1 MNPNEISWFPMRAT
15 YSRELILRD
24 ELDRLG
30 IETFLPLKHKRVETA
45 TGEEMRK
52 VPAVN
57 NLIFVHSTQERISQ
71 LKRSYR
77 SLEPLRYMT
86 RPSENGHENT
96 IIRIPESQMSTFR
109 QVASYNYDEHVVFLE
124 NLDFA
129 FKPGPKVRIND
140 GQFQGVEGVLK
151 SMKKHLCV
159 VVPLKGVT
167 AIAITNVPKKH
178 IQKIDDPDVKIKNE
192 E

>member
-1 MNPNEISWFPMRAT
+1 MSWFPMRAT

-30 IETFLPLKHKRVETA
+30 IENFLPLRHKRVETRM
-45 TGEEMRK
+45 GEELRQ
-52 VPAVN
+52 VPAVH

-71 LKRSYR
+71 LKHSYR

-86 RPSENGHENT
+86 RPSENGRDNI
-96 IIRIPESQMSTFR
+96 IIRIPESQMSSFR

-129 FKPGPKVRIND
+129 FKPGPMVRIND

-159 VVPLKGVT
+159 VVPIKGVT
-167 AIAITNVPKKH
+167 AVAITNVPKKYL
-178 IQKIDDPDVKIKNE
+178 QKIQEKQ
-192 E
+192 

>member
-1 MNPNEISWFPMRAT
+1 MRAT
-15 YSRELILRD
+15 YSRELIVRD

-30 IETFLPLKHKRVETA
+30 IETFLPLKDKWVA
-45 TGEEMRK
+45 TGMGEELRQ
-52 VPAVN
+52 VPAVH

-71 LKRSYR
+71 LKHSHK

-86 RPSENGHENT
+86 HPSENGRDNI
-96 IIRIPESQMSTFR
+96 IIRIPESQMTSFQ

-129 FKPGPKVRIND
+129 FKPGPKVRILD
-140 GQFQGVEGVLK
+140 GQFQGVEGILK

-167 AIAITNVPKKH
+167 AVAITNVPKKY
-178 IQKIDDPDVKIKNE
+178 IQKIE
-192 E
+192 EKQSPS

>member
-1 MNPNEISWFPMRAT
+1 MNSNEVSWFPMRAT

-52 VPAVN
+52 VPAVH
-57 NLIFVHSTQERISQ
+57 NLIFVHSTQEHISQ
-71 LKRSYR
+71 LKRSHK

-86 RPSENGHENT
+86 HPSENGRDNI
-96 IIRIPESQMSTFR
+96 IIRIPEAQMSTFR
-109 QVASYNYDEHVVFLE
+109 QVASFNYDEHVVFLE
-124 NLDFA
+124 NPDFA
-129 FKPGPKVRIND
+129 FKPGPMVRIND

-151 SMKKHLCV
+151 SMKKHICV

-167 AIAITNVPKKH
+167 AVAITNVPKKYL
-178 IQKIDDPDVKIKNE
+178 QKIS
-192 E
+192 

>member
-1 MNPNEISWFPMRAT
+1 MDSNEMSWFPMRAT

-30 IETFLPLKHKRVETA
+30 IETFRPLRHKRVETGS
-45 TGEEMRK
+45 GEEMRQ
-52 VPAVN
+52 VPAVH

-71 LKRSYR
+71 LKHSYK

-96 IIRIPESQMSTFR
+96 IIRIPESQMSSFL
-109 QVASYNYDEHVVFLE
+109 QVASFNYDERVVFLE

-167 AIAITNVPKKH
+167 AVAITNVPKKYLE
-178 IQKIDDPDVKIKNE
+178 KIEIE
-192 E
+192 S

>member
-1 MNPNEISWFPMRAT
+1 MNSNEASWFPMRVT

-30 IETFLPLKHKRVETA
+30 IETFLPLRHKWVETD
-45 TGEEMRK
+45 TGEELRQ
-52 VPAVN
+52 VPAVH
-57 NLIFVHSTQERISQ
+57 NLIFVHSTQERITQ
-71 LKRSYR
+71 LKHSYK

-86 RPSENGHENT
+86 RPSENGKDNI
-96 IIRIPESQMSTFR
+96 IIRIPESQMTSF
-109 QVASYNYDEHVVFLE
+109 QHVASFNYDEHVVFLD
-124 NLDFA
+124 NPAFA

-159 VVPLKGVT
+159 VVPINGVT
-167 AIAITNVPKKH
+167 AIAITNVPRKH
-178 IQKIDDPDVKIKNE
+178 LQKITE